1 MPTIDDNK
9 IVWDGRYNWTRR
21 GDEWSAPWGGPV
33 MQWYGTIF
41 PRIKSHVPTDRILEI
56 ACGYGRWTQYL
67 KDQCKHLIVIDLSAE
82 CIQACR
88 QRFSEC
94 SHIEYHE
101 NDGKSLDMIPD
112 ASVDFV
118 FSFDSLVHANE
129 AVMEAYLSQ
138 LPRLL
143 TKDGTAFIHHSNLGE
158 YRTRYARIRRIP
170 NLEGL
175 LARLGLLE
183 KKRHGRDFSVDAGKV
198 AALSEKHGLR
208 CISQEIIRWRTKKM
222 FIDCMSTIVRDNSSG
237 VRTNRVLRNT
247 KFMQEAQN
255 LYQLSQLYHSA
266 KK

>member
-1 MPTIDDNK
+1 MPTIEDNK
-9 IVWDGRYNWTRR
+9 IVWDGRYNWTNR
-21 GDEWSAPWGGPV
+21 GEEWSAPWGGPF

-41 PRIKSHVPTDRILEI
+41 PRIKPHVPANRILEI
-56 ACGYGRWTQYL
+56 ACGYGRWTQFL
-67 KDQCKHLIVIDLSAE
+67 KDLCKHLVVTDLSEE

-94 SHIEYHE
+94 SHMEFYE

-112 ASVDFV
+112 DSVDFV

-138 LPRLL
+138 LPRILK
-143 TKDGTAFIHHSNLGE
+143 KDGVAFIHHSNLGE

-170 NLEGL
+170 GLEEL
-175 LARLGLLE
+175 LTRLGLLE
-183 KKRHGRDFSVDAGKV
+183 KKRHGRDFSVDARKV
-198 AALSEKHGLR
+198 EALAEKHGLR
-208 CISQEIIRWRTKKM
+208 CISQEIIRWRTKQM
-222 FIDCMSTIVRDNSSG
+222 FIDCMSTMVRSNSS
-237 VRTNRVLRNT
+237 VARANRVLRNT

-255 LYQLSQLYHSA
+255 LCRLAQLYNSG